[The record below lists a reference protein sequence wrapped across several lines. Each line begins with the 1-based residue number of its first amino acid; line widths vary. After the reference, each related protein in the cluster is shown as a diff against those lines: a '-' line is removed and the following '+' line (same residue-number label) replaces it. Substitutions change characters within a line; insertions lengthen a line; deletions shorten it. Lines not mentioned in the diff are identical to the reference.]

1 MNPRLGTRVLR
12 TLTQVAL
19 TSCIG
24 HLCPPT
30 CSLSEAIKRWC
41 LVSGGHPWATSWGRG
56 NDIRPLP
63 KATATFL
70 YSYSLWIP
78 RTAAP
83 FPTGWDGGRSQLTPA
98 SRCCTSLDGV
108 PWPCPHLHKWS
119 LLKPSTFIPSEV
131 ITGANCHSPQRNGN
145 PEHGLCG
152 CSMIFV

>member
-1 MNPRLGTRVLR
+1 MNPRLGARVLQ

-19 TSCIG
+19 MRYTR

-41 LVSGGHPWATSWGRG
+41 LVSGGHLRATSWAQG

-70 YSYSLWIP
+70 YSYSLRIP

-83 FPTGWDGGRSQLTPA
+83 FPTGWDGGSSQLTPA
-98 SRCCTSLDGV
+98 SRCRTSLDGV
-108 PWPCPHLHKWS
+108 PWPCTHLHKWS
-119 LLKPSTFIPSEV
+119 LLKPSPFFPSEL
-131 ITGANCHSPQRNGN
+131 TTRTQPLQSP
-145 PEHGLCG
+145 EEWE
-152 CSMIFV
+152 S